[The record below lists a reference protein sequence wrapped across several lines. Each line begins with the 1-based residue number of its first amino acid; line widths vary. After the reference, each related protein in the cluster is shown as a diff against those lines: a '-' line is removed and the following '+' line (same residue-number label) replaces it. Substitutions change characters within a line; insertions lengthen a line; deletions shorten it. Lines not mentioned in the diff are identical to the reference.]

1 MTELKTEHSILNIP
15 KTLKNI
21 ELKENGINITDL
33 RTLETLRRYDFELR
47 AEAIKWIKE
56 LNNGLMP
63 SKRPTYIWKLKTSDR
78 IKIDNTDH
86 QDLIQWI
93 MTFFNITIEDLK
105 GEQEK

>member
-1 MTELKTEHSILNIP
+1 MTELKT
-15 KTLKNI
+15 
-21 ELKENGINITDL
+21 LKEIEATIFKNSVFIED
-33 RTLETLRRYDFELR
+33 LR